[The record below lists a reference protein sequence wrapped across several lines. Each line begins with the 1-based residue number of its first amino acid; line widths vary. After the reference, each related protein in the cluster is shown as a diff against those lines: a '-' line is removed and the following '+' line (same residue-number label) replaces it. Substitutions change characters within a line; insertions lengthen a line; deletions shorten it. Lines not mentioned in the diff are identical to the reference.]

1 MSPYFTVPLTLG
13 VCVCVLLGSL
23 AHKVVA
29 DSNANAQLKALETLN
44 VFLQRIADEEYVAK

>member
-1 MSPYFTVPLTLG
+1 
-13 VCVCVLLGSL
+13 
-23 AHKVVA
+23 VVA